1 MGVGGLK
8 SQGVSFTS
16 VPGAFCPLELE
27 EGEGL
32 PSCWVEPE
40 GSRPGLKESVGPQ
53 GHAGSEAALLQL
65 EQ

>member
-1 MGVGGLK
+1 M
-8 SQGVSFTS
+8 
-16 VPGAFCPLELE
+16 ELE